1 MYPQVPERGN
11 STSHHSECSML
22 KYTKKYILLV
32 FEIYFLVYLQSK
44 LKDDVNKSRKNEVIY
59 PRDSKPAL

>member
-1 MYPQVPERGN
+1 
-11 STSHHSECSML
+11 ML

-44 LKDDVNKSRKNEVIY
+44 LNDDVNKSRKNEVIY
-59 PRDSKPAL
+59 LGNSKPAL